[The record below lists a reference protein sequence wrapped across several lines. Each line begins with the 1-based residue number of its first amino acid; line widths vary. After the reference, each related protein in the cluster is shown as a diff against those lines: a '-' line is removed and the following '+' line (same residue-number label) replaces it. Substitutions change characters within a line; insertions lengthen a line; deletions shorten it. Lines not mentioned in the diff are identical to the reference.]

1 MHRLMSQ
8 PVSRVVVLDFLS
20 LLLLAGAAGIAA
32 GITLGGVAL
41 LFASQSTRAEA
52 VQTVPGAVTEHRG
65 AQTPGGS
72 QMLPA
77 VPVEVDA
84 DVLRRTL

>member
-1 MHRLMSQ
+1 MSQ
-8 PVSRVVVLDFLS
+8 PATRVVALDFLS

-41 LFASQSTRAEA
+41 LFASQSPRAEPA
-52 VQTVPGAVTEHRG
+52 QTVPGAVTEHRG
-65 AQTPGGS
+65 PQTPRGS
-72 QMLPA
+72 QVLPA